1 MFKLFQMEQILSIL
15 CSEANNYRAF
25 QGHSLA
31 FTNLSKGEEI
41 MTSLSLTK
49 AL

>member
-15 CSEANNYRAF
+15 CSETNYYGAF

-31 FTNLSKGEEI
+31 FTNLSEGDKR
-41 MTSLSLTK
+41 L
-49 AL
+49 